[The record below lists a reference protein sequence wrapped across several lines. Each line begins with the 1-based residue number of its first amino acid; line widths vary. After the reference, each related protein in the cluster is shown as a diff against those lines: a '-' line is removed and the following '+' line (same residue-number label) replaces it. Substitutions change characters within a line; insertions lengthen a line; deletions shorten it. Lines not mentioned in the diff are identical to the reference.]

1 MTSFFSVMD
10 LQSFFFILF
19 CLANKLGD
27 DGAKYIADVLKVNTT
42 LKSLDIGCESFFC
55 CYYVESEEAKFVL
68 KTMLSAKQS
77 LVSKKVSD
85 NTVRYHN
92 QIKPEIQ

>member
-1 MTSFFSVMD
+1 
-10 LQSFFFILF
+10 
-19 CLANKLGD
+19 
-27 DGAKYIADVLKVNTT
+27 
-42 LKSLDIGCESFFC
+42 
-55 CYYVESEEAKFVL
+55 VESEEAKFVL